1 MNKSGFPSY
10 PLLVFHG
17 LKFQGHFCLLC
28 SWNCSLVF
36 FLFLEGCRRTYLKES
51 GWVVQHSG
59 LESWLSTFN
68 LYNFGEKSLFFEHF
82 CQDSQFHPPSLGHTY
97 HRWQRHYYGRCQF
110 LTSRCLSCRPHLVF
124 FPYGFLVY
132 CESSTLEKEGGGQK
146 KWFLEFKSHLS
157 HLMAKWLHVIISRF
171 SKD

>member
-1 MNKSGFPSY
+1 MNCYSY
-10 PLLVFHG
+10 QQRDSRHVHDLNVAQKILIKV
-17 LKFQGHFCLLC
+17 
-28 SWNCSLVF
+28 
-36 FLFLEGCRRTYLKES
+36 YLK
-51 GWVVQHSG
+51 
-59 LESWLSTFN
+59 L
-68 LYNFGEKSLFFEHF
+68 GEKSLFFEHF

-157 HLMAKWLHVIISRF
+157 HLMAK
-171 SKD
+171 